1 MPIVSTITGAVK
13 STALKRTVNP
23 RNDNEIIVYY
33 DDIAIVVDKR
43 AWNMLSVNAPIERIE
58 SAKSDLS

>member
-1 MPIVSTITGAVK
+1 MATVSTITGAVK

-23 RNDNEIIVYY
+23 QNSDEVIIYYNDV
-33 DDIAIVVDKR
+33 AIVVNKR

-58 SAKSDLS
+58 SAKVV